1 MTLYDVRVDPL
12 SATAAAA
19 TASFLHPAT
28 PSCLALGSAGSHQ
41 VVSGAY
47 DGVVRLWDLRS
58 VKGNGAMASFKA
70 WDGTK
75 KVLSVDW
82 ARGVV
87 GVGGEGG
94 FEVWK
99 VGEERR

>member
-1 MTLYDVRVDPL
+1 MIYTTSASSSTL
-12 SATAAAA
+12 
-19 TASFLHPAT
+19 LHAAT
-28 PSCLALGSAGSHQ
+28 PSCISPSTSSSHQ

-58 VKGNGAMASFKA
+58 VKGAVASFKA
-70 WDGTK
+70 WEGVK

-82 ARGVV
+82 KKGIV

-94 FEVWK
+94 LEVWK
-99 VGEERR
+99 VGESSS